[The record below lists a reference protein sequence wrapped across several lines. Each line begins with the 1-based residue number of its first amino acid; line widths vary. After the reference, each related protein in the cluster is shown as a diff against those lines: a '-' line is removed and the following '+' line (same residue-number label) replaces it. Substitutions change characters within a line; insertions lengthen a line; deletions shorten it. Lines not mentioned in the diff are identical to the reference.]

1 MMDFNLISNLESAQS
16 IRGVPSS
23 EIMIPYPSIRSLL
36 DSQVQRY
43 GNRTFLII
51 NENDH
56 CHQISFVD
64 FFHQVCKCANFL
76 RRQKI
81 CFGDRVKVNYN
92 GEFRSLI
99 QIFGIWEVGATV
111 YLNDYEKDSVFIEDP
126 FLFDETLEEESTT
139 IQIGKKSKL
148 SDECLI
154 LSNNYGKDVILSHY
168 NMMVSGMAI
177 SAYFQFSDKDVI
189 GCPEPTNDLLN
200 LSGAIMSGLYSGCQ
214 INLGTGLPTNT
225 KVFFSYNN
233 QLAKNSELLLV
244 PHTSYKKNIGIPGF
258 FIPELSGFASF
269 SSKSINLFNG
279 MIPIGQPL
287 NMCEMSII
295 DDEGNQIGVEDYGL
309 LGVRGHNVMKGYLGN
324 DEDNNKIFTQG
335 WLNTG
340 WKAIAKQNSS
350 NVLSYFVSP
359 KILS

>member
-1 MMDFNLISNLESAQS
+1 MDYKLTTNIESAQS
-16 IRGVPSS
+16 ISGVPSS

-51 NENDH
+51 NGNDY
-56 CHQISFVD
+56 CHQISFID
-64 FFHQVCKCANFL
+64 FFYQVCKCANFL
-76 RRQKI
+76 RSQKI

-92 GEFRSLI
+92 GKFRSLI
-99 QIFGIWEVGATV
+99 QIFGIWEVGGTV
-111 YLNDYEKDSVFIEDP
+111 YLNDYEKDSVFVADP
-126 FLFDETLEEESTT
+126 FLFDKSLEQEPTT

-177 SAYFQFSDKDVI
+177 SEYFQFSDKDII
-189 GCPEPTNDLLN
+189 GCTEPTNDLLN

-214 INLGTGLPTNT
+214 INLGTGLPEKT
-225 KVFFSYNN
+225 KILFSYHH
-233 QLAKNSELLLV
+233 QKSTNSKILLV
-244 PHTSYKKNIGIPGF
+244 PHSSYQENIGIPGF

-287 NMCEMSII
+287 SICEMSII
-295 DDEGNQIGVEDYGL
+295 DNEGNQVGVGDYGF
-309 LGVRGHNVMKGYLGN
+309 LGVRGHNVMKGYLEN
-324 DEDNNKIFTQG
+324 DEENNKIFTQG

-340 WKAIAKQNSS
+340 WKAIAKQNPS

-359 KILS
+359 QIPS